1 METTLMLILT
11 CSIALIGIVA
21 LLLTIEFCNSKKEI
35 HRRLIQL
42 ELDYEHL
49 RKHFI
54 EARGKLSESML
65 MLTGKLC
72 KVYEQLDELN
82 ARKEAKAKAKS
93 DMVDKFNDILKT
105 IADKYP
111 NAEINVIDLDKF
123 KSDKFDDIYAKPLKS
138 KEKTKTVEVKDAHDT
153 DKDETPAQ
161 KDANTKRIWFAEYR
175 EKLGMSVREAAEK
188 LGVSLT
194 TAKRYE
200 KWRISHKE

>member
-11 CSIALIGIVA
+11 CSIALMGIVV

-49 RKHFI
+49 RKQFI
-54 EARGKLSESML
+54 EARGKLSESIL

-72 KVYEQLDELN
+72 KVYEQLDRLN
-82 ARKEAKAKAKS
+82 AQKEAKAKAKS
-93 DMVDKFNDILKT
+93 DMVDKFNDIVKT

-123 KSDKFDDIYAKPLKS
+123 KSDKFDDIYTQPLKS
-138 KEKTKTVEVKDAHDT
+138 KEKGKTVEVKDAHDT
-153 DKDETPAQ
+153 DKDKTPAQ